1 MGSVLFEKLSSNPQV
16 LERLSG
22 DAGLVEKLRA
32 GEMTDICVLTLGLEA
47 VETWACEQLGANELM
62 RWLVGVRRAVTAV
75 MRAAPALVSTT
86 SAASLQIVYE
96 ARISSA
102 GIADAA
108 CVTAGELLQAA
119 SAVAAAG
126 LDRTVVRPGIGI
138 ALGRGFLGM
147 SEIRGEGEIVVVGRP
162 VALSRRLAEERE
174 RLGAQILLDDAAGR
188 AATRVRPLDVYRLSG
203 AVALQR
209 LFTPTDELT
218 AAASFSDDYQQG
230 LELLYVDRAAGAAAG
245 AFNRC
250 LEVSPRDSAALTMLE
265 RCREGSGPPRPRA
278 IRVRV

>member
-1 MGSVLFEKLSSNPQV
+1 MGGALFEKLSSNPQV
-16 LERLSG
+16 RARLAG
-22 DAGLVEKLRA
+22 DPGLVEQLRA
-32 GEMTDICVLTLGLEA
+32 GQMTDICVLTLGLEA
-47 VETWACEQLGANELM
+47 VETWACEQLGAGELM
-62 RWLVGVRRAVTAV
+62 RWLVGVRRAATAV
-75 MRAAPALVSTT
+75 MRAAPALVSDT
-86 SAASLQIVYE
+86 SAATLQIVFE
-96 ARISSA
+96 AQISGA
-102 GIADAA
+102 DMVDAA

-147 SEIRGEGEIVVVGRP
+147 TETRGEGELIVVGRP

-209 LFTPTDELT
+209 MFAPTDELT
-218 AAASFSDDYQQG
+218 VATSFSENYQQG

-278 IRVRV
+278 FRVRV